1 MMMGIA
7 PQWLWLTAGILLLAA
22 ETTAP
27 GVFLFWIGL
36 AAMATGLALFVVP
49 LAFMPQLVLFAVLA
63 LAAVVAG
70 RFLQVRSRD
79 AASDAPFLNERGRSL
94 LGKSFPLESPIV
106 NGAGS
111 VRIGDTV
118 WRVAG
123 ADAPAGARVTVKGVD
138 GGTLLVEHG

>member
-1 MMMGIA
+1 MMGIA

-36 AAMATGLALFVVP
+36 AAIVTGLLLFVTP
-49 LAFMPQLVLFAVLA
+49 LSFMVQLITFALLGLVTV
-63 LAAVVAG
+63 AVG
-70 RFLQVRSRD
+70 RYLQTRQRGD
-79 AASDAPFLNERGRSL
+79 ASDAPFLNERGRSL
-94 LGKSFPLESPIV
+94 LGKSYPLESAIV

-123 ADAPAGARVTVKGVD
+123 PEAPVGARVTVRSVD
-138 GGTLLVEHG
+138 GGTLIVEPS